1 MKSLSLLDLAFF
13 LVESEGS
20 PKHVAGVM
28 LCKKPKNASRNF
40 AQQLVRELKAHTNLT
55 APFNQVIQ
63 FIGWKGPH
71 WKPVE
76 DFSIDDHVFYHRPE
90 KLITWQDVQN
100 IVAKL
105 HEPAMDRKKPLWEF
119 HVIDRVKGGKFAVYL
134 KIHHGY
140 ADGLSMTSWL
150 NRSLSESPDD
160 MQLNPIWS
168 LPEPERNRP
177 VERSKFL
184 GETIRGVGRQSW
196 EQLLVTGGMAK
207 LSFQQL
213 IERIGLTE
221 STVSVPFNVTD
232 DTPLTGSA
240 SAGRCI
246 ATAGLSMERIKRVG
260 RATRSTVNHVA
271 MACID
276 GALHRYLADSG
287 ITLDHAISI
296 QMPVSLRK
304 AGDQNKGNKVG
315 ILLVDMAEPTD
326 DPYVRLRDIGFN
338 LRNVKKQVE
347 ALPGASIER
356 YSIISGVFG
365 EVIEKIKLSDKL
377 PVNGH
382 TLVSNVPGSRN
393 ALYLKGAQVEQ
404 MYPIS
409 TLTPGLHMNITLFS
423 YDGLLQFGLVATR
436 DMKNLHVLAQYI
448 EDELQGLEKA
458 AGIYPCPPALY
469 HASVDQN

>member
-20 PKHVAGVM
+20 PKHVAGLM
-28 LCKKPKNASRNF
+28 LCKKPMNASRNF
-40 AQQLVRELKAHTNLT
+40 TQQLVRELKTHTDLT

-71 WKPVE
+71 WKPAA
-76 DFSIDDHVFYHRPE
+76 DFSIDEHVFYHRPE

-100 IVAKL
+100 IVANL
-105 HEPAMDRKKPLWEF
+105 HQPAMDRSKPLWEF
-119 HVIDRVKGGKFAVYL
+119 HVIDRIRGGKFAVYL

-150 NRSLSESPDD
+150 NRSLNESADD
-160 MQLNPIWS
+160 LQLRPIWS
-168 LPEPERNRP
+168 LPETERSRP
-177 VERSKFL
+177 VKKSSYL
-184 GETIRGVGRQSW
+184 GRTIRGLGRQSSD
-196 EQLLVTGGMAK
+196 QLLATGGLAK
-207 LSFQQL
+207 LSFQQHT
-213 IERIGLTE
+213 ERIGLTKNAGARPF
-221 STVSVPFNVTD
+221 SVKD

-240 SAGRCI
+240 SPGRCI
-246 ATAGLSMERIKRVG
+246 ATATVPMERVKRLG
-260 RATRSTVNHVA
+260 KTTRSTVNQVA

-276 GALHRYLADSG
+276 GAMHRYLADQG
-287 ITLDHAISI
+287 ITLDHPISI

-304 AGDQNKGNKVG
+304 EGDKLKGNKVG

-326 DPYVRLRDIGFN
+326 DPYIRLRDIGFN
-338 LRNVKKQVE
+338 LRKVKKQVE
-347 ALPGASIER
+347 ELPGSSIEQ
-356 YSIISGVFG
+356 YSIISGVMG
-365 EVIEKIKLSDKL
+365 EAIEKFSLSDKL

-393 ALYLKGAQVEQ
+393 TLYLKGAKVEQ

-423 YDGLLQFGLVATR
+423 YDGQLHFGLVATR
-436 DMKNLHVLAQYI
+436 DMVDLHCLAQYFEEEI
-448 EDELQGLEKA
+448 SNLEEA
-458 AGIYPCPPALY
+458 VSAE
-469 HASVDQN
+469 